1 MNRRALLA
9 IIENMERNDFMIAAS
24 KGALSGAYLLHGEE
38 EFLKENAVSSALKLI
53 DSAMRDLN
61 VDILETAQATA
72 VIAAAETLP
81 FMAERRVVLCRAM
94 PKDDDAARLAAYAER
109 VPEST
114 VLLFYIKGKADGRS
128 AFVKAMAKLGRSID
142 FAPLNEIEA
151 RRYVQKRAKTID
163 APITEQEA
171 AFFVSLAGTDCA
183 ALYNELDKAAS
194 YAGAGNEITRE
205 VIAKIVTRDLD
216 YVVFEVLDQ
225 FIANRAT
232 DGLRTLNGL
241 MENGEKPLMIAER
254 LRDKAKLTLQARQLI
269 DKRIGKDEITRRLGV
284 SSGYA
289 WRVSDSAKRLSTAQV
304 AALTDAAEALSRVT
318 TMQLT
323 GQAKAEDALIRAL
336 MLLAH
341 R

>member
-1 MNRRALLA
+1 MA
-9 IIENMERNDFMIAAS
+9 IIENMERNDFMIAAG

-53 DSAMRDLN
+53 DPAMRDLN

-94 PKDDDAARLAAYAER
+94 PKDDDAARLAAYAEK

-128 AFVKAMAKLGRSID
+128 AFVKAMARLGRSVD

-151 RRYVQKRAKTID
+151 RRYVQKRAKAID

-183 ALYNELDKAAS
+183 ALYWL
-194 YAGAGNEITRE
+194 
-205 VIAKIVTRDLD
+205 
-216 YVVFEVLDQ
+216 
-225 FIANRAT
+225 
-232 DGLRTLNGL
+232 
-241 MENGEKPLMIAER
+241 
-254 LRDKAKLTLQARQLI
+254 
-269 DKRIGKDEITRRLGV
+269 
-284 SSGYA
+284 
-289 WRVSDSAKRLSTAQV
+289 
-304 AALTDAAEALSRVT
+304 
-318 TMQLT
+318 
-323 GQAKAEDALIRAL
+323 
-336 MLLAH
+336 
-341 R
+341 

>member
-1 MNRRALLA
+1 M
-9 IIENMERNDFMIAAS
+9 
-24 KGALSGAYLLHGEE
+24 
-38 EFLKENAVSSALKLI
+38 
-53 DSAMRDLN
+53 
-61 VDILETAQATA
+61 
-72 VIAAAETLP
+72 
-81 FMAERRVVLCRAM
+81 
-94 PKDDDAARLAAYAER
+94 
-109 VPEST
+109 PEST

-128 AFVKAMAKLGRSID
+128 AFVKAMAKLGRSVD

-151 RRYVQKRAKTID
+151 RRYVQKRAKAID

-183 ALYNELDKAAS
+183 ALYNELDKAAA

-289 WRVSDSAKRLSTAQV
+289 WRVSDSAKRLTSAQI

>member
-1 MNRRALLA
+1 M
-9 IIENMERNDFMIAAS
+9 
-24 KGALSGAYLLHGEE
+24 
-38 EFLKENAVSSALKLI
+38 
-53 DSAMRDLN
+53 
-61 VDILETAQATA
+61 DILENAQATA

-94 PKDDDAARLAAYAER
+94 PKDDDAARLAAYAEK

-128 AFVKAMAKLGRSID
+128 AFVKAMARLGRSVD

-151 RRYVQKRAKTID
+151 RRYVQKRAKAID

-183 ALYNELDKAAS
+183 ALYNELDKAAA

-269 DKRIGKDEITRRLGV
+269 DKRIGKDAPPWRKLGLCMARERQRKAAFNRAGGCADGCGGSAQPRDNNAADGSGKGRGCVDTRA
-284 SSGYA
+284 YA
-289 WRVSDSAKRLSTAQV
+289 ACAQINTIP
-304 AALTDAAEALSRVT
+304 LDR
-318 TMQLT
+318 
-323 GQAKAEDALIRAL
+323 GF
-336 MLLAH
+336 
-341 R
+341 